1 MDDMGLSHNVESQ
14 VLYSSFKSMTQSWAR
29 CVHNHA
35 YELRNVLSRKRRVQ
49 IDVHSASASMLAST
63 SA

>member
-1 MDDMGLSHNVESQ
+1 MDHMGLSHNVKSQ
-14 VLYSSFKSMTQSWAR
+14 VLYSSFRSMTQSWAR

-35 YELRNVLSRKRRVQ
+35 YELRKVLSQKRSVQ
-49 IDVHSASASMLAST
+49 IDVHFASMLAST

>member
-1 MDDMGLSHNVESQ
+1 MDQMGLSHNVESQ
-14 VLYSSFKSMTQSWAR
+14 VLYASVKSMTQSWAR

-35 YELRNVLSRKRRVQ
+35 YELRKVLSLKRSVQ
-49 IDVHSASASMLAST
+49 IDIHSASMLAST

>member
-1 MDDMGLSHNVESQ
+1 MDHMGLSHNVESQ
-14 VLYSSFKSMTQSWAR
+14 VLYASFKSMTQSWAR

-35 YELRNVLSRKRRVQ
+35 YELRKVLSLKRSVQ
-49 IDVHSASASMLAST
+49 IDIHSASMLASI